1 MKNEKQYTLISPSI
15 DELLERVDNKY
26 ILSLLAAKRARCL
39 IDGDEPLIEQYHI
52 NKVTTAINEIH
63 QGKVKPLVKEEENTE
78 AE

>member
-1 MKNEKQYTLISPSI
+1 MKNDKQYTLISPPI

-39 IDGDEPLIEQYHI
+39 IDGDETLIEQYHI

-63 QGKVKPLVKEEENTE
+63 QGKVKAPHPQTSKTE
-78 AE
+78 

>member
-15 DELLERVDNKY
+15 EPLLRVDNKY

-63 QGKVKPLVKEEENTE
+63 QGKVKPLAKEENTE